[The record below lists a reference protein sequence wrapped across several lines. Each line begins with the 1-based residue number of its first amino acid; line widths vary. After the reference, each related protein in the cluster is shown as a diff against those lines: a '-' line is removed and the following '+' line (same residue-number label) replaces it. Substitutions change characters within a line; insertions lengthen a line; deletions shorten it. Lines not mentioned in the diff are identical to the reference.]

1 MRRIPL
7 VVALAL
13 IGLAIVSAPPSVAGS
28 LAPVDPPSSNAATE
42 TPSIPWPPTA
52 IVIDGRFEDWQAT
65 EPVWSDPA
73 EDGTGDGI
81 DLGRLWVTSDIERV
95 FLCFETGTEMGLQGG
110 NDMTLLIDGDDDT
123 STGTGR
129 FGMGVDLVWRFG
141 QREGAVYTGGDDT
154 RRRIEQSDMGLRQGP
169 TVSSTVFEI
178 SLLRSALPPGDAIR
192 ICITTGS
199 RTGSDRLPDADGGV
213 RVALSDATPG
223 VTDPRTLDRE
233 HADDLRVMTYNV
245 LFDGLFK
252 RPAPF
257 IRILRAVDPDVV
269 CFQEIWSHTAQQ
281 AVDQVNLALP
291 GGAPWYGGS
300 TEDGLIVSRYPIIE
314 DRSVD
319 EAGNHWALI
328 DLPDET
334 YGADLSLI
342 SAHPPCCD
350 NEEGRQEELD
360 GIAAWMR
367 DLKLGGSPGIATGT
381 FIVIAGDMNLVG
393 LSGQVETLVAGTIS
407 DEERFGRTVAADW
420 DGTPMSDA
428 SPLHIGGREGYTWR
442 DDTSSFAPGKLDY
455 IVYSD
460 SVMEMT
466 GGFVLRT
473 EDLPGEIL
481 ESYGLRAADTGE
493 ASDHLP
499 VVADFRRR

>member
-1 MRRIPL
+1 MKRIPL
-7 VVALAL
+7 TAAVALVALATTYPPR
-13 IGLAIVSAPPSVAGS
+13 IAHSAYPTDSGSSTVVRPPS
-28 LAPVDPPSSNAATE
+28 
-42 TPSIPWPPTA
+42 A
-52 IVIDGRFEDWQAT
+52 IVIDGRFEDWQAI
-65 EPVWSDPA
+65 EPSWNDSA
-73 EDGTGDGI
+73 GDVGGRGI
-81 DLGRLWVTSDIERV
+81 DLGRLWAASDAERV
-95 FLCFETGTEMGLQGG
+95 FLCFETGIELGLQGG
-110 NDMTLLIDGDDDT
+110 NDIALHIDGDDDI
-123 STGTGR
+123 STGTAR
-129 FGMGVDLVWRFG
+129 SGMGIDLVWRFG
-141 QREGAVYTGGDDT
+141 QREGAVYSGPTGA
-154 RRRIEQSDMGLRQGP
+154 RRRIEQSDIGLRQGP
-169 TVSSTVFEI
+169 TVTSTTFEI
-178 SLLRSALPPGDAIR
+178 SLLRSSLPPGDAIR

-199 RTGSDRLPDADGGV
+199 HPGSDRLPDTDGGV
-213 RVALSDATPG
+213 RVALSDAASSDAAFDAP
-223 VTDPRTLDRE
+223 DARSLERE
-233 HADDLRVMTYNV
+233 HPDDLRVATYNV

-257 IRILRAVDPDVV
+257 IRILRAIDPDVI

-291 GGAPWYGGS
+291 DGAPWYGGS

-314 DRSVD
+314 DQSLD

-334 YGADLSLI
+334 YGADLSLV

-350 NEEGRQEELD
+350 NEQGRQEELD

-367 DLKLGGSPGIATGT
+367 DLKLGGSPGIPSGT

-393 LSGQVETLVAGTIS
+393 SSKQVETLVAGSIG
-407 DEERFGRTVAADW
+407 DERRFGRAAAADW
-420 DGTPMSDA
+420 DGTPLSDA

-442 DDTSSFAPGKLDY
+442 DDTSRFAPGKLDY

-473 EDLPGEIL
+473 EDLPRDML
-481 ESYGLRAADTGE
+481 ARYGLRASDTGE

-499 VVADFRRR
+499 VVADFRPR

>member
-13 IGLAIVSAPPSVAGS
+13 LGLAIVPPLSAADAQ
-28 LAPVDPPSSNAATE
+28 APTDRTPSSVETE
-42 TPSIPWPPTA
+42 APSIGWPPTP
-52 IVIDGRFEDWQAT
+52 IVIDGRFEDWQTT
-65 EPVWSDPA
+65 EPAWSDPA
-73 EDGTGDGI
+73 GDGTDGGI
-81 DLGRLWVTSDIERV
+81 DLGRLWATSDIDRV
-95 FLCFETGTEMGLQGG
+95 YLCFETGIEMGLQDG
-110 NDMTLLIDGDDDT
+110 NDMTLLIDGDDNT
-123 STGTGR
+123 STGVGML
-129 FGMGVDLVWRFG
+129 GMGVDLVWRFG
-141 QREGAVYTGGDDT
+141 QREGVVYAGDDDT
-154 RRRIEQSDMGLRQGP
+154 RRFIEQSDIGLRQGP
-169 TVSSTVFEI
+169 TVTSRVFEV
-178 SLLRSALPPGDAIR
+178 SLLRSALPPGNAIR
-192 ICITTGS
+192 VCITAGS
-199 RTGSDRLPDADGGV
+199 RTGSDRLPDAEGGV
-213 RVALSDATPG
+213 RIALSGGAPV

-233 HADDLRVMTYNV
+233 HPDDLRVMTYNV

-257 IRILRAVDPDVV
+257 IRILRAIDPDVV

-314 DRSVD
+314 DRSID

-328 DLPDET
+328 DLPDTT
-334 YGADLSLI
+334 YGSDLSLV
-342 SAHPPCCD
+342 SAHPPCCE

-360 GIAAWMR
+360 GIAAWIR
-367 DLKLGGSPGIATGT
+367 DLKLGGSPSITTGT

-393 LSGQVETLVAGTIS
+393 RSEQVETLVAGTIS
-407 DEERFGRTVAADW
+407 DEERFGRTVPADW
-420 DGTPMSDA
+420 DGTAMSDA
-428 SPLHIGGREGYTWR
+428 SPLHIGGREVYTWR
-442 DDTSSFAPGKLDY
+442 DDTSRFAPGKLDY

-473 EDLPGEIL
+473 EDLPDAML
-481 ESYGLRAADTGE
+481 ESYRLQATDTGE